1 MVYIRSKK
9 IKGIDYAYLVRSTW
23 DQKKQTSRQETVK
36 YLGKVLDIRNEDIP
50 NEYRNNPKIT
60 AFLTSHSIKD
70 KVKSEKLL
78 VKLRKE
84 IFNCLVNGDQNG
96 ILKIY
101 DTYTK
106 SSSISDFYEKLLNK
120 VMYEIGDLWE
130 KNKLSIAMEHVA
142 SNVAHSLVKVIS
154 ERTSLPA
161 SKCDVLI
168 CTPEG
173 EWHNLGCNIIE
184 SVLKSKGYKVFNTSP
199 SASHDSILG
208 YIQSMDPDVV
218 LISVTLKENIKS
230 CQRLIK
236 KIRIKSTTPIM
247 AGGQALKK
255 AKNVNVDAILIENEG
270 LDEIIRFL
278 RKFGKN

>member
-9 IKGIDYAYLVRSTW
+9 IKGIDYAYLVRSIW
-23 DQKKQTSRQETVK
+23 DQKRQTSRQETIK
-36 YLGKVLDIRNEDIP
+36 YLGKTLDIAHEDIP
-50 NEYRNNPKIT
+50 NEYRNDPKIT
-60 AFLTSHSIKD
+60 AFLSSHSIKD

-84 IFNCLVNGDQNG
+84 IFNCLVEGNPDG

-106 SSSISDFYEKLLNK
+106 SSSISDFYEKLLNI

-130 KNKLSIAMEHVA
+130 KNKLSTAMEHVA
-142 SNVAHSLVKVIS
+142 SNVAHSLVKVINEKTLLS
-154 ERTSLPA
+154 TN
-161 SKCDVLI
+161 KCDVLI

-173 EWHNLGCNIIE
+173 EWHNLGCDIIE
-184 SVLKSKGYKVFNTSP
+184 SVLKSKGYRVFNMSP
-199 SASHDSILG
+199 SAPHDSILG
-208 YIQSMDPDVV
+208 YIQNIDPDVV
-218 LISVTLKENIKS
+218 LISVTLKENITS

-236 KIRIKSTTPIM
+236 KIRTKSAVQIM

-255 AKNVNVDAILIENEG
+255 AKNVNIDAILIENNA
-270 LDEIIRFL
+270 LDEISRFL
-278 RKFGKN
+278 RTLGKK